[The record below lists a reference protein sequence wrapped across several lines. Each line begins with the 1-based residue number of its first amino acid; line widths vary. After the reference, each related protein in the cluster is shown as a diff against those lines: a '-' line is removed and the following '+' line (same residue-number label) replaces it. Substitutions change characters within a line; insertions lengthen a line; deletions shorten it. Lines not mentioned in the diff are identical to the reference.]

1 MLLSALRQSM
11 RQSLL
16 CCSVPQLHCPLMS
29 VELSDVFTGALLVH
43 FEESVSPHSV
53 CFLGN
58 HCSADPFFRRGAT
71 DVCLWREKSARQ
83 CVHMVR
89 GALSR
94 APRRGIRE
102 PAALAPPRVRTFQAR
117 RKPGTHNGTQRL
129 LGPHRP

>member
-1 MLLSALRQSM
+1 MC
-11 RQSLL
+11 SL
-16 CCSVPQLHCPLMS
+16 H
-29 VELSDVFTGALLVH
+29 GALLVH

-83 CVHMVR
+83 RVHMVR

-102 PAALAPPRVRTFQAR
+102 PAALAPPRVRTSQAR
-117 RKPGTHNGTQRL
+117 RKPGTHNGCLAPIGHSYLRSS
-129 LGPHRP
+129 GFIEIARDRKCC